1 MTDQKTPEEK
11 LAVLMHRL
19 RNLRLADIPKID
31 GELTL
36 SQMEMIGF
44 IAQSQ
49 GCRIQDIADGLEI
62 TPPTVSVAIRRLEE
76 AGWLARKPDPED
88 GRAAIISLTAKSM
101 KTMKKVMEAQREGVR
116 QFLIGLDE
124 EEKNQLVSLLEKAI
138 INAENRKT
146 ERN

>member
-1 MTDQKTPEEK
+1 MTDQKTPEEN

-19 RNLRLADIPKID
+19 RNLRLADMPKID

-36 SQMEMIGF
+36 SQMEMVGF

-49 GCRIQDIADGLEI
+49 GCRIQDIADGLGI

-88 GRAAIISLTAKSM
+88 GRASIISLTGKSI
-101 KTMKKVMEAQREGVR
+101 KTMKKVMEAQREGIR
-116 QFLIGLDE
+116 QFFIGLDKE
-124 EEKNQLVSLLEKAI
+124 ERQQLVSLLEKAI
-138 INAENRKT
+138 ESAEIRKS